1 MSDISDAST
10 LAIVSYALELAG
22 SPRADVAYEQ
32 LMSKAISGE
41 EGLHWGPSNAVET
54 TGYATLALLE
64 RGDSTN
70 VSSAARWLVTQRN
83 AFGGYGSTQDTVVGL
98 QALIEFAAIASLK
111 WTWSWNLPR
120 EVGCIK

>member
-32 LMSKAISGE
+32 LMSKAIAGE

-64 RGDSTN
+64 RGDSTKC
-70 VSSAARWLVTQRN
+70 VQRR
-83 AFGGYGSTQDTVVGL
+83 TVVGH
-98 QALIEFAAIASLK
+98 A
-111 WTWSWNLPR
+111 T
-120 EVGCIK
+120 